1 MAVQKFAVQVPQ
13 ATLDDLHRRLESV
26 RWPDEMPG
34 ARWDF
39 GTDLGYLKSFVAY
52 WRRSYDWR
60 RQEAARECNHGNT
73 TGFALVWGVMI
84 ANGTWT
90 WNPSMP
96 TRYCG
101 SRLSAQAIATSR
113 ESIAWSGN
121 PRCQSDQL
129 RYASPATRASWP

>member
-60 RQEAARECNHGNT
+60 RQEAALNRLPQYRVGID
-73 TGFALVWGVMI
+73 GFHVHVPL
-84 ANGTWT
+84 
-90 WNPSMP
+90 
-96 TRYCG
+96 
-101 SRLSAQAIATSR
+101 AIMT
-113 ESIAWSGN
+113 
-121 PRCQSDQL
+121 PQ
-129 RYASPATRASWP
+129 TRAKPVVLP